1 MEKQVK
7 VRNKSYSLSH
17 SSVCSLNLIGVSNG
31 EFGCY
36 GKMTHM
42 EAETTLFDV
51 NMKNHCFH
59 FQGFDHFQA

>member
-1 MEKQVK
+1 MV
-7 VRNKSYSLSH
+7 
-17 SSVCSLNLIGVSNG
+17 NLVVV
-31 EFGCY
+31 FGCC

-59 FQGFDHFQA
+59 FQGFDHFQALNPKNRVMTLRDRNESE